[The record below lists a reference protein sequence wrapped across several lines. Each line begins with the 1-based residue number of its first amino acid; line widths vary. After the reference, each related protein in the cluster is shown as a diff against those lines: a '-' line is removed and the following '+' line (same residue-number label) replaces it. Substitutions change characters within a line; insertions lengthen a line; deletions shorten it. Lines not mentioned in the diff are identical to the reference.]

1 MRWNRARRSTNVED
15 RRSRAPAVAAG
26 AGGLGIIGVLL
37 AMLLGGGGGGGGL
50 GDLLGQL
57 SAPQQPAGPPATLS
71 AADEE
76 AGDRIAAVLGTTE
89 EFWSQVYA
97 AGDSDYPEPTLVL
110 FTAATQ
116 SACGGAR
123 TEVGPHY
130 CPLDNTVYMDLA
142 FFDELQRRFGASGGD
157 FAEAYVV
164 AHEVGHHVQNVAGI
178 MEEVRSKQQGVSQ
191 AEANVWSVRLEL
203 QADCFAGAWARA
215 VFEEGLLERGD
226 IEEALSAA
234 EAVGDDRIQE
244 AINGRV
250 NPESFTHGTSEQR
263 VRWFETGYT
272 TGNPGAC
279 DTFAENVS

>member
-1 MRWNRARRSTNVED
+1 MRWNRARRSSNVED
-15 RRSRAPAVAAG
+15 RRGRAPAVAAG

-37 AMLLGGGGGGGGL
+37 AMLLGGGGGGGL
-50 GDLLGQL
+50 DDLLGQL
-57 SAPQQPAGPPATLS
+57 NAPQQPAGPPATLS

-97 AGDSDYPEPTLVL
+97 SGDSDYPEPTLVL

-123 TEVGPHY
+123 SEVGPHY

-178 MEEVRSKQQGVSQ
+178 MEEVRGKQQGVSR

-263 VRWFETGYT
+263 VRWFETGYN